1 MKKGQRDEKKREGG
15 VGGHNHVKSN
25 RSEGRAGKQWSE
37 DRLREGEREGVKSG
51 ERVMRGRA
59 AG

>member
-1 MKKGQRDEKKREGG
+1 MRKKGRGG
-15 VGGHNHVKSN
+15 LGGHNHVKSN
-25 RSEGRAGKQWSE
+25 RSEGRAGNQWSE